1 MAARN
6 TGRDPS
12 NGDSSYEH
20 PSFYRLSLSFLFSRP
35 TPQRHDISLCF
46 HDEWLRRDTTTTSSS
61 SSPSSYTL
69 HFHRPGHVSLCS
81 ILDTDGLD
89 DDHNPDHPDRCT
101 GQSLCVASIHV
112 PPPSIY
118 SAPDMILIP
127 GHTPSP
133 RQNLPPLITLRLLLI
148 VLLLTLI
155 FFSILVPLGPSFLYK
170 NPQYHHFHHLFTKS
184 PTRLINTNQML
195 SYYELLLHR
204 LFPLKLLHHD
214 APAAA
219 GFPSNSSSSRCAI
232 WWPPQQILFYSDTV
246 GELSS
251 LASYGPTTTTTRQA
265 FVKLA
270 TQAKEAASLIHS
282 FAAND
287 DLELE
292 SDLLLLLIDI
302 EEMAS
307 NESTSTSSSSSSSS
321 SSPPLSPKASAEAL
335 ASVFLAAF
343 EPSQQWLTALEEQL
357 TMLEQHLHQTQLL
370 EKIALNN
377 LLEGGVAIA
386 EGKTTWWSE
395 DVAFYVKRL
404 QGEMIPRRDI
414 VRGLVNEALLGVQT
428 AQETMAASIQRLEQV
443 AAAAAMGKRLGWDF
457 SEPRVLMRQ
466 VSQVIRRT
474 RESRAQVAL
483 WDSRMG
489 ASGLQQMA
497 VDTPLERRLRSM
509 DRRAKTKWEWV
520 ARIWPLG
527 AGREEDEEEGDVVDE
542 KAQKEEAFAQERVL
556 DEGTGATTPSCT
568 HSEWLF
574 AASSTRLVS
583 TTATRRTGP
592 RS

>member
-12 NGDSSYEH
+12 NGDSPHEH

-35 TPQRHDISLCF
+35 TPQQHDISLCF
-46 HDEWLRRDTTTTSSS
+46 HDEWLRRDTTTTTTTTT
-61 SSPSSYTL
+61 SSYTL
-69 HFHRPGHVSLCS
+69 HFHRPGHVSLCQGP
-81 ILDTDGLD
+81 DTDGLD
-89 DDHNPDHPDRCT
+89 DDHDPDHPDRCT

-112 PPPSIY
+112 PQPSIY
-118 SAPDMILIP
+118 SAPDMILLP
-127 GHTPSP
+127 GHTPPP
-133 RQNLPPLITLRLLLI
+133 RQHPPPPLITLRLLLI

-155 FFSILVPLGPSFLYK
+155 FLSVLVPLGPSFLYK

-184 PTRLINTNQML
+184 HTRLINTSQML

-204 LFPLKLLHHD
+204 LLPLKLLHHD

-219 GFPSNSSSSRCAI
+219 G
-232 WWPPQQILFYSDTV
+232 PPQTPPPPL
-246 GELSS
+246 ELSS
-251 LASYGPTTTTTRQA
+251 LASYGPTSTTTRQA

-270 TQAKEAASLIHS
+270 TQAKEATSLIHS

-292 SDLLLLLIDI
+292 SDLLLLLIDLD
-302 EEMAS
+302 EMAS
-307 NESTSTSSSSSSSS
+307 TKSTSTSSSLSPSSS
-321 SSPPLSPKASAEAL
+321 SSPSPSPSPLSPKVSAEAL

-343 EPSQQWLTALEEQL
+343 EPSQQWLTALAEQL
-357 TMLEQHLHQTQLL
+357 TMLEQLLHQTQLL
-370 EKIALNN
+370 ENIALNN

-386 EGKTTWWSE
+386 EGKATWWSE
-395 DVAFYVKRL
+395 DVAFHVKRL
-404 QGEMIPRRDI
+404 QREMIPRRDI
-414 VRGLVNEALLGVQT
+414 VRGLVNEALFGVQT
-428 AQETMAASIQRLEQV
+428 AQEKMAASIQRLEEV
-443 AAAAAMGKRLGWDF
+443 AAAAVTGKRLDWDF
-457 SEPRVLMRQ
+457 AEPRVLIRQ

-474 RESRAQVAL
+474 RESRLQVAL

-489 ASGLQQMA
+489 ASGLQQIS
-497 VDTPLERRLRSM
+497 VDTPLKRRLRAM
-509 DRRAKTKWEWV
+509 ERRAKTKWEWV

-527 AGREEDEEEGDVVDE
+527 AGREEDEEEGDDDNE
-542 KAQKEEAFAQERVL
+542 KTQKEEAFAQERVL
-556 DEGTGATTPSCT
+556 DEETGATTPSCT

-574 AASSTRLVS
+574 AASSTRVVS
-583 TTATRRTGP
+583 TTATRRTAP